1 MVAGCDVLAGLLHRK
16 RCRQRYRQRQR
27 RPPKKKKQAAA
38 TKSNK
43 TAEAMRRQ
51 RQSQRPPSRLSGW
64 GLQIQFSTKILAF
77 ACGPVH
83 RLASC
88 WLLWRRILNLV
99 KSDAYATSEEFDF
112 RCSCCCCCGCSY
124 CWVAERAEAC

>member
-1 MVAGCDVLAGLLHRK
+1 MVAGCDVLAGLLHRE
-16 RCRQRYRQRQR
+16 RQRQRQR

-43 TAEAMRRQ
+43 TPEAMQRQ
-51 RQSQRPPSRLSGW
+51 RRSQRPPSRFAGW
-64 GLQIQFSTKILAF
+64 GLQIQFATKILAL
-77 ACGPVH
+77 AGGSVH

-112 RCSCCCCCGCSY
+112 RYCCCGCSY
-124 CWVAERAEAC
+124 CCVAAGAEAR